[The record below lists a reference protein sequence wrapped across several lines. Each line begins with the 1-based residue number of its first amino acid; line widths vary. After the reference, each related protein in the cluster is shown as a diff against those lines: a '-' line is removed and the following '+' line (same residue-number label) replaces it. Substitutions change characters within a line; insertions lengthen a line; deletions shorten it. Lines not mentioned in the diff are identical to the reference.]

1 VKTKERVLVVD
12 DEKRICD
19 SIRLLLQRQD
29 YEVFVAYN
37 GEAALNLLRKE
48 SIDLIITD
56 LMMPKVDG
64 FALLE
69 QVKKSYPHTLVIVIT
84 GYSSMRSSIEAL
96 RNGAYDYLVKPF
108 DLDIL
113 NLSVEKAL
121 DKIRLRRMHDD
132 FISMMTHDLKNPLT
146 SIIGYC
152 SLLVGGVYGELSP
165 VFAAPLTGVQDN
177 ADRMLALINDF
188 LAVNRISSEGV
199 RLDRKLHSLNTL
211 AAHLL
216 EGQHAQAE
224 IRKIH
229 LNLALDSKLP
239 VIAYDAMQIER
250 VIGNLLSNALKF
262 TPLGGSITVS
272 TGIANDEIFL
282 RVTDT
287 GSGIPADQQANIFER
302 YKRIESKTEGTGL
315 GLYICKTIITAHGG
329 RVTVD
334 SKVGRG
340 STFTFYLPI
349 EE

>member
-1 VKTKERVLVVD
+1 MKSKERILVVD

-19 SIRLLLQRQD
+19 SIRLLLQRKD
-29 YEVFVAYN
+29 YEVFVANN
-37 GEAALNLLRKE
+37 GEAALELLNKE
-48 SIDLIITD
+48 PIDLVITD
-56 LMMPKVDG
+56 LMMPKIDG

-69 QVKKSYPHTLVIVIT
+69 QVQKSYPHTLVIVIT

-96 RNGAYDYLVKPF
+96 RSGAYDYLVKPF

-113 NLSVEKAL
+113 SLSVEKAL
-121 DKIRLRRMHDD
+121 DKIRMRRMHDD

-152 SLLVGGVYGELSP
+152 SLLVGGVYGELP
-165 VFAAPLTGVQDN
+165 QGLTTPLIGVQDN

-199 RLDRKLHSLNTL
+199 RLDKHKHSLNVL
-211 AAHLL
+211 AKHLL
-216 EGQHAQAE
+216 EGQRAQAE
-224 IRKIH
+224 IRKIK

-250 VIGNLLSNALKF
+250 IIGNLLSNALKF
-262 TPLGGSITVS
+262 TPPGGSVTVS
-272 TGIANDEIFL
+272 TGIGDGEIFL
-282 RVTDT
+282 RVSDT
-287 GSGIPADQQANIFER
+287 GAGIPADQQENIFER
-302 YKRIESKTEGTGL
+302 YKRIESRTEGTGL

-329 RVTVD
+329 HITVE
-334 SKVGRG
+334 SKEGEG

-349 EE
+349 SD